1 MQVTSELYQELMR
14 DPLHSVETRVDI
26 AGTTYDRRRIIQ
38 CETSAQLIESAEA
51 LIGSCRARQLDLTI
65 RPDGDIPRQAEIRL
79 YARLASGLRVSE
91 WIPRGVFF
99 VSRREEDAVTGL
111 VTLHAYDAMLKSG
124 AVWLDS
130 SYDTES
136 WPMPAQTAAEDIAR
150 RMDVELDPRTVLDP
164 AYPVQYPVDSA
175 GDMTMGEAL
184 SRLAVA
190 NAGNWTITN
199 AGKLL
204 LVPLNSAPAE
214 TSYLVTE
221 YGDAITFGGVRI
233 LI

>member
-1 MQVTSELYQELMR
+1 MQSTSELYREIMR
-14 DPLHSVETRVDI
+14 EPLHKTETRADI

-38 CETSAQLIESAEA
+38 CETSAQLVEGAEL
-51 LIGSCRARQLDLTI
+51 LIGNCRARQLDLTV
-65 RPDGDIPRQAEIRL
+65 RPAGDIPRQAEIRL
-79 YARLASGLRVSE
+79 YARLVSGVRVSE

-99 VSRREEDAVTGL
+99 ISRREEDATTGL
-111 VTLHAYDAMLKSG
+111 LTLHAYDAMLRAG

-130 SYDTES
+130 SYDTLN

-150 RMDVELDPRTVLDP
+150 RMGVELDPRTVLDP
-164 AYPVQYPVDSA
+164 AFPVQYPVDRE
-175 GDMTMGEAL
+175 GDMTMGEVLA
-184 SRLAVA
+184 RLAVA
-190 NAGNWTITN
+190 NAGNWTITP

-221 YGDAITFGGVRI
+221 HGDAITFGGVRI
-233 LI
+233 LV

>member
-1 MQVTSELYQELMR
+1 MQSTSELYRELMR
-14 DPLHSVETRVDI
+14 DPMHSVETRVDI

-38 CETSAQLIESAEA
+38 CETSAQLIESAEL
-51 LIGSCRARQLDLTI
+51 LIGCCIARQLDLTI
-65 RPDGDIPRQAEIRL
+65 RPVGDIPRQAEIRL
-79 YARLASGLRVSE
+79 YARLASGLQVSE

-99 VSRREEDAVTGL
+99 ISRREEDAVSGL
-111 VTLHAYDAMLKSG
+111 LTLHAYDAMLKSG

-130 SYDTES
+130 SYDTLN
-136 WPMPAQTAAEDIAR
+136 WPMPAQTAAEDITR
-150 RMDVELDPRTVLDP
+150 RMGVELDPRTALDP
-164 AYPVQYPVDSA
+164 AFPVQYPVDNA
-175 GDMTMGEAL
+175 GDMTMGEVL

-221 YGDAITFGGVRI
+221 HGEAITFGGVRI
-233 LI
+233 LV